1 VQLTATTM
9 EFFFVL
15 GTVHLEIEKR
25 KLLIGKKSYPT
36 LAYCGIDLPQN
47 DMKCK
52 KVKRIKIVE
61 LRRINLWP
69 QETLPSGVRN
79 AQSHGPK
86 MIFPGFQQNHFG
98 TPRLPPDLFS
108 MAILAADAGDAAK
121 IEFVTREKAEKDFFF
136 GNFGAHAL
144 QLVES
149 KDAKFPLFPRVF
161 RLFFVISC
169 YNARPA
175 TQISLT
181 SGAGKSRGEGV
192 SSDRNL
198 EWRAAALG
206 LPLPPRALFNYPW
219 ETHEP

>member
-1 VQLTATTM
+1 MQLTATTM

-108 MAILAADAGDAAK
+108 MAILAADAW
-121 IEFVTREKAEKDFFF
+121 RCRQ
-136 GNFGAHAL
+136 N
-144 QLVES
+144 
-149 KDAKFPLFPRVF
+149 RVRYAGKGRK
-161 RLFFVISC
+161 RLFFLENSV
-169 YNARPA
+169 
-175 TQISLT
+175 LT
-181 SGAGKSRGEGV
+181 HYSWSSRKMPNFRCFPEFSGCFS
-192 SSDRNL
+192 
-198 EWRAAALG
+198 
-206 LPLPPRALFNYPW
+206 
-219 ETHEP
+219 